1 MYQANGYL
9 GFPTVASNQN
19 MWKQFFIRL
28 QVKGRRLNARWQERC
43 ARRRWL
49 KREKRRR
56 KAEQVGFLLN
66 MYSSHVFKLA
76 CLRCGHI
83 ILVSHKCKCEIMNP
97 KPTMNTTVG
106 TAHILS
112 CISNMLQPVLTLHCV
127 TRNCFCCFLN
137 GS

>member
-1 MYQANGYL
+1 MYKANGYI
-9 GFPTVASNQN
+9 GFSTVASIQN

-56 KAEQVGFLLN
+56 KAEQVSFLFN
-66 MYSSHVFKLA
+66 VYSSQMFRLV

-83 ILVSHKCKCEIMNP
+83 MSVS
-97 KPTMNTTVG
+97 
-106 TAHILS
+106 
-112 CISNMLQPVLTLHCV
+112 
-127 TRNCFCCFLN
+127 R
-137 GS
+137 